1 MNRILPFAYILL
13 PARRFSNSLLQV
25 WRNKS
30 YVSTLKSR
38 LDMNPRSVLFAVPAS
53 VALTFAVVRG
63 PAMAADP
70 NSDGPASVD
79 VEWSAKVSRALLS
92 RNNGGAL
99 QGAKLHVANSAA
111 DTIPLYTAA
120 QLDSGTA
127 LYKKVCSDCHED
139 ADYTN
144 KKFRDKWN
152 GKTLYD
158 FYYYVS
164 TKMPDDNPGGLTKDE
179 YANSMAYIL
188 KLNGVP
194 AGPNAIAPDSALMS
208 MAVLNFVPVD
218 SMPKVDSLK
227 AKVDTLVAKLDTLKA
242 KVDTL
247 KAKVDTMKVDTI
259 KVDTSKVDTSGVTLL

>member
-1 MNRILPFAYILL
+1 MNA
-13 PARRFSNSLLQV
+13 
-25 WRNKS
+25 
-30 YVSTLKSR
+30 
-38 LDMNPRSVLFAVPAS
+38 RSVLFAIPAS
-53 VALTFAVVRG
+53 VALSFAVVRG
-63 PAMAADP
+63 PAMAADS
-70 NSDGPASVD
+70 NSEGRVF
-79 VEWSAKVSRALLS
+79 V
-92 RNNGGAL
+92 
-99 QGAKLHVANSAA
+99 

-194 AGPNAIAPDSALMS
+194 AGPKAVAPDSVAMS
-208 MAVLNFVPVD
+208 MAVLHFLPPD
-218 SMPKVDSLK
+218 SIPKIDS
-227 AKVDTLVAKLDTLKA
+227 LKA

-247 KAKVDTMKVDTI
+247 KAKLDTLNAKVDTLRAKVDTMK
-259 KVDTSKVDTSGVTLL
+259 KVDTNTVSYR